1 MEVQKNS
8 KYNSC
13 NLFALLYF
21 ISFVMTCND
30 YCPIIIII
38 IFFINTNNKIIER
51 T

>member
-38 IFFINTNNKIIER
+38 FFYQH
-51 T
+51 